1 MDNKEKTRFGHL
13 RCREIKKPTV
23 ECPPIHFYRCKECG
37 NLLHSMSELSPLPAC
52 CGSPMEELA
61 QKPHDSF
68 APDIEIGYTIFG
80 SVNENA
86 IRASWTCSDFR
97 EKPVWVW
104 LRTFTGGQL
113 KYVSKRKRSPL
124 IFGLADEDAYAYC
137 DKDPCVECTFRCKRG
152 FGLYYY
158 FEKRGLLYLPLERMS
173 ARASFRH
180 DSDFGNT
187 GKDE

>member
-1 MDNKEKTRFGHL
+1 MSNDEKNRFGHL
-13 RCREIKKPTV
+13 RCRAIKKPTV
-23 ECPPIHFYRCKECG
+23 ECPPIRFYRCGTCH
-37 NLLHSMSELSPLPAC
+37 NLLSTMSDVTAVPEC
-52 CGSPMEELA
+52 CGQAMEELV
-61 QKPHDSF
+61 PLPFDSF
-68 APDIEIGYTIFG
+68 GEEIVLGYTIFG

-86 IRASWTCSDFR
+86 IKATWECKDFR
-97 EKPVWVW
+97 EKPAWVW

-113 KYVSKRKRSPL
+113 KYVSGRKRSPL
-124 IFGLADEDAYAYC
+124 IFGLAQEDTYAYC

-158 FEKRGLLYLPLERMS
+158 FEKRGLIYLPLERMS